1 MVSTV
6 VGTPHYASPE
16 QLTVGGR
23 IDGRSDIY
31 SLGVILYRMLGGKPP
46 FNSPSMGEVI
56 QMQLTAEPAPLITLR
71 PETPPAVER
80 LVTSMLAKNPARRPQ
95 SAAEVIATLN
105 LAFAHS
111 EKDDVAPTGEI
122 TILRGHN
129 PQERTTEEMVA
140 DAPTRGTFST
150 NVQRASRFKI
160 SALSATMIGAA
171 LVAGGYGLYHYVS
184 GADPSDS
191 RRELSQA
198 SVTAEPTS
206 TKPVAEVPTPS
217 PSPTAAVTPP
227 PGTNSSPRDRREGN
241 PASINRSQTDNR
253 QLANKHYDRALALV
267 GQRRYRD
274 ALKECKEALRI
285 DPRHG
290 DARRLRDQLSRTIEI
305 LKPQ

>member
-1 MVSTV
+1 
-6 VGTPHYASPE
+6 
-16 QLTVGGR
+16 VGGR
-23 IDGRSDIY
+23 IDGHSDIY

-56 QMQLTAEPAPLITLR
+56 QMQLTAEPAPLFTLR

-105 LAFAHS
+105 LAFANS

-122 TILRGHN
+122 TIQRGHN
-129 PQERTTEEMVA
+129 PLDRTTEEMGA
-140 DAPTRGTFST
+140 NAPPRGTFST
-150 NVQRASRFKI
+150 NVHRASRFKI

-184 GADPSDS
+184 DDVASDS
-191 RRELSQA
+191 RREMSQA
-198 SVTAEPTS
+198 PVAAEPTS
-206 TKPVAEVPTPS
+206 TKTVAELPTPS
-217 PSPTAAVTPP
+217 PSVAKFRAPSPNPTAVVTPP
-227 PGTNSSPRDRREGN
+227 PGTNTVHKDRREGN

-253 QLANKHYDRALALV
+253 QLANKRYDRALALV
-267 GQRRYRD
+267 EQRRYRD
-274 ALKECKEALRI
+274 ALRECNEALKL

-290 DARRLRDQLSRTIEI
+290 DARKLRDEISKTIEI
-305 LKPQ
+305 LKSR

>member
-1 MVSTV
+1 
-6 VGTPHYASPE
+6 
-16 QLTVGGR
+16 
-23 IDGRSDIY
+23 
-31 SLGVILYRMLGGKPP
+31 MLGGKPP

-129 PQERTTEEMVA
+129 PQERTTEEMG
-140 DAPTRGTFST
+140 DNAPTRGTYST

-160 SALSATMIGAA
+160 SALPATIIGAA
-171 LVAGGYGLYHYVS
+171 LVAGGYGLYHYF
-184 GADPSDS
+184 SDDVAS
-191 RRELSQA
+191 NGRREMSQA
-198 SVTAEPTS
+198 SAVAQPTPS
-206 TKPVAEVPTPS
+206 TTGAEVPTPS
-217 PSPTAAVTPP
+217 PSPTAVVTPP

-253 QLANKHYDRALALV
+253 QLANKRYARALALV
-267 GQRRYRD
+267 QQRRYRD
-274 ALKECKEALRI
+274 ALRECNEALKLY
-285 DPRHG
+285 PQHG
-290 DARRLRDQLSRTIEI
+290 DARELRDKISKMIEI
-305 LKPQ
+305 LKSR